1 MKVYLSEPIAPSAY
15 ARLAAECEIVDNFD
29 APEELDGIIVR
40 RALVTRDVISRAKKL
55 KIISMHGVGL
65 DTIDLAAARE
75 FGVKVT
81 NVPGQ
86 SAESVAEL
94 AVSFM
99 LALARKHK
107 AINNGLCSGR
117 FAKFGADGLMG
128 EELYGKKLGL
138 VGGGHIASRVAEIM
152 GAAFHTQNYCYDP
165 GKTAGRLRA
174 MGCQKVDTLEELFA
188 GMDLISIHVPLLPST
203 RSMINAGVLR
213 AANPNLILVN
223 TARGGIVDEEAL
235 YSALVS
241 GQIRAAASDVF
252 AHEPPAADEPLLSL
266 DNFIATLHVGGST
279 PEALDR
285 VSNAAV
291 DNLLAALRSVPQKR
305 AV

>member
-15 ARLAAECEIVDNFD
+15 RRLTAECEIVDNFD
-29 APEELDGIIVR
+29 HPEELDGIIVR
-40 RALVTRDVISRAKKL
+40 RAVVTREIIRRAEKL

-75 FGVKVT
+75 YGIKVT

-94 AVSFM
+94 AVSFI
-99 LALARKHK
+99 LALARRHK
-107 AINNGLCSGR
+107 AINNGMCAGTFS
-117 FAKFGADGLMG
+117 KFGAVGLMG
-128 EELYGKKLGL
+128 TEVYGKKMGF
-138 VGGGHIASRVAEIM
+138 VGGGRIAGRTAAIM
-152 GAAFHTQNYCYDP
+152 GAAFHTQNYCYDT
-165 GKTAGRLRA
+165 GKTAEQLQELGYK
-174 MGCQKVDTLEELFA
+174 KVNTLEELFA
-188 GMDLISIHVPLLPST
+188 QMDFVSIHVPLLPST
-203 RSMINAGVLR
+203 QGLINAEVLR
-213 AANPNLILVN
+213 HANPNLILVN
-223 TARGGIVDEEAL
+223 TSRGGIVDEDAL
-235 YSALVS
+235 YHALTS

-252 AHEPPAADEPLLSL
+252 AHEPPDKDEPLLHL

-279 PEALDR
+279 DDALDR

-291 DNLLAALRSVPQKR
+291 DNLLQALHNAPQKY